1 MTLYPDPDLKGQMHP
16 SRQVR
21 GELQGKEEEHE
32 VDKEFSLV
40 ALFTLSFEPNPG
52 LMR

>member
-21 GELQGKEEEHE
+21 GKLQGKEEEHE
-32 VDKEFSLV
+32 VDRKNPTLWLFSPW
-40 ALFTLSFEPNPG
+40 ALSLTQA
-52 LMR
+52 